1 MVVVLYMFQF
11 AISLWLRHRNEGSMK
26 DAEFP
31 TSDRYPHQAVMQDDE
46 IDLRELFSA
55 IWRGKWVVITS
66 TVVFAVLS
74 VAIALYLPNIYKSE
88 VLLAPAEE
96 QQQGGLAGLAG
107 QFGGLASLAGI
118 NIGGGGSD
126 KTTLAL
132 QVLQSREFIKT
143 FIEKHDVLV
152 PLMAAKGWNRDSNTL
167 IWDTD
172 VYDPD
177 TQNWVRK
184 VKAPFKPKPS
194 AQEAYKQFIKEILST
209 SQDKETGMVTVSI
222 SFYSPEIAHQ
232 WATWLVEDLNEVMRQ
247 RDMDEAKKSIKYLDE
262 QISKTNLTDLRAM
275 LYQLVEQ
282 QTKTL
287 MFAEV
292 REEYVFKTVD
302 PAIAPETAAK
312 PRRILLCV
320 MGTLVGGM
328 LGVMLILVFY
338 FIRGKKI

>member
-1 MVVVLYMFQF
+1 
-11 AISLWLRHRNEGSMK
+11 MK

-46 IDLRELFSA
+46 IDLRELFGA
-55 IWRGKWVVITS
+55 IWRGKWFVIAC
-66 TVVFAVLS
+66 TVVFAVVS

-118 NIGGGGSD
+118 NLSGGSTD
-126 KTTLAL
+126 KTNLAL

-172 VYDPD
+172 IYNPESKK
-177 TQNWVRK
+177 WVRD
-184 VKAPFKPKPS
+184 VKPPYQPKPS
-194 AQEAYKQFIKEILST
+194 AQEAYKEFTKNILSS
-209 SQDKETGMVTVSI
+209 SQDKETGMVTVSL
-222 SFYSPEIAHQ
+222 SFYSPAMAQQ
-232 WATWLVEDLNEVMRQ
+232 WATWLVKDLNDVMRQ
-247 RDMDEAKKSIKYLDE
+247 RDMAEAKKSIQYLDD

-292 REEYVFKTVD
+292 RDEYVFKTVD
-302 PAIAPETAAK
+302 PAIVPEEKDEPKRAL
-312 PRRILLCV
+312 ICV
-320 MGTLVGGM
+320 LGTLLGGM
-328 LGVMLILVFY
+328 LGVMWVLIRY
-338 FIRGKKI
+338 FMRKE